1 MWELGATT
9 VHGHYSANETLRTLA
24 QEIKELVETDL
35 SRSITATI
43 KIRGMGY

>member
-1 MWELGATT
+1 

-43 KIRGMGY
+43 SSVGVLN